1 MLIKDNPFWMKLIRI
16 LFTMIAIL
24 VFLLG
29 SIAPASAYVDSRSGS
44 LDGIAVNPK
53 ELFTNVVEYDSTTKS
68 PTHIEYIT
76 ALEDYESIIDR
87 DRMDQ
92 LSLTMTQLENRERN
106 IIVYLPSDYQAGNN
120 SYPVIYVLG
129 AQDLFVRFDLSSG
142 DQVINESLYQFY
154 THPNEREAIIVGIEA
169 DPIHMWD
176 EYSPWVNRTM
186 YLWKDPYDAN
196 EVEGGE
202 GDGFLDFLVDT
213 LKPVIDTRFRTLSDR
228 ENTSIAGTKMG
239 GLLALYGGLTR
250 PDYFSQVMAMSPD
263 VWFAERG
270 GAWLSNNQLLKLIDQ
285 NGVPENVSFS
295 FEVDAGVR
303 VSDLVVKPAV
313 LDAQGLKISFP
324 QAYLGGTQ
332 AVINILHQKSGA
344 ISVTGEGINIPSE
357 WSNTAFTSS
366 NTPLG
371 EGDVFFTFLPIVT
384 KPVIPAV
391 ITSASW
397 AIFTVSSQNSFT
409 ITTTGD
415 PTPSIAVAGEL
426 PTGVSFVDN
435 GDGTATISGS
445 PSELGTTS
453 LTITASNDLTPATTQ
468 IFLLNVV
475 GGCSES
481 GSCILTFL
489 MDMSPYITRTRK
501 ISVYLPPNY
510 QSGVNYPVI
519 YLMTAQYMFG
529 AQIGV
534 PLEDYNDWKIDETLD
549 ARYTTTGKGVIAV
562 GIWYDN
568 NFAYS
573 EYSLTKNPN
582 MDHWIR
588 NTAPLNNPEGGK
600 MIDFIRHELKPEIDA
615 RFNTLTDRAN
625 TAIGGGSRAA
635 LLSLYAGLTAP
646 ETFSKVMAM
655 SPAVWVAEGGPRID
669 FPAWP
674 HWFSANGLQ
683 IWFYHNQAPK
693 NVQYFLYIGTRE
705 VSTTDNPTVFT
716 PEGEQISWQAAY
728 ENGAF
733 RIDYALGLEGVSRK
747 TNLIYVRNEV
757 DGVHFASIW
766 RKYTDSVLNWF
777 NY

>member
-1 MLIKDNPFWMKLIRI
+1 MKIVRIAATIFVTLTLLI
-16 LFTMIAIL
+16 
-24 VFLLG
+24 G
-29 SIAPASAYVDSRSGS
+29 SIAPAYAGVDARAGS
-44 LDGIAVNPK
+44 LDEIALGHQ
-53 ELFTNVVEYDSTTKS
+53 ELTENSVEDFSTTS
-68 PTHIEYIT
+68 F
-76 ALEDYESIIDR
+76 AANLENKESLILNNNLIDR
-87 DRMDQ
+87 NRIEKF
-92 LSLTMTQLENRERN
+92 SLTMPQLENRERN

-129 AQDLFVRFDLSSG
+129 AQDLFVQLDISSG

-154 THPNEREAIIVGIEA
+154 THPNEREAILVGIES

-176 EYSPWVNRTM
+176 EYSPWVNRNM
-186 YLWKDPYDAN
+186 YLWKDPFDAN

-202 GDGFLDFLVDT
+202 GDAFLDFLVDT
-213 LKPVIDTRFRTLSDR
+213 VKSVIDQRYRTLSDR
-228 ENTSIAGTKMG
+228 ENTSIAGSKMG
-239 GLLALYGGLTR
+239 GLLSLYAGLTM
-250 PDYFSQVMAMSPD
+250 PEYFSRVMAMSPD
-263 VWFAERG
+263 VWFAEQG
-270 GAWLSNNQLLKLIDQ
+270 GAWLSNNHLLKMIEQ
-285 NGVPENVSFS
+285 IGVPNNVNFYLD
-295 FEVDAGVR
+295 VDAGDR

-313 LDAQGLKISFP
+313 VDAQGLKVSYPQTYLQGAQALISMLY
-324 QAYLGGTQ
+324 QMGGSITS
-332 AVINILHQKSGA
+332 I
-344 ISVTGEGINIPSE
+344 GEGLNIPVE
-357 WSNTAFTSS
+357 LMTTTITRSNI
-366 NTPLG
+366 PLG
-371 EGDVFFTFLPIVT
+371 EVDVLLTYLPIII

-397 AIFTVSSQNSFT
+397 AIFTVSTQNSFT

-415 PTPSIAVAGEL
+415 PLPSIAVAGEL

-435 GDGTATISGS
+435 GDGTAIISGI
-445 PSELGTTS
+445 PTAPHTYP
-453 LTITASNDLTPATTQ
+453 LTITASNGLTPPVTQ
-468 IFLLNVV
+468 TFVLGVV
-475 GGCSES
+475 QGCSTS
-481 GSCILTFL
+481 GSCLLTFTV
-489 MDMSPYITRTRK
+489 DMSPYLNRTRN

-510 QSGVNYPVI
+510 QSGANYPVI

-534 PLEDYNDWKIDETLD
+534 PLEDYNDWQIDETLD

-568 NFAYS
+568 NFPYS

-600 MIDFIRHELKPEIDA
+600 IIDFIRDKLKPEIDA

-625 TAIGGGSRAA
+625 TAIGGGSRGA

-683 IWFYHNQAPK
+683 IWFYYNQAPT

-705 VSTTDNPTVFT
+705 VSTAENPTVYT
-716 PEGEQISWQAAY
+716 PEGPQISWQAAY

-733 RIDYALGLEGVSRK
+733 RVDYALGLEGVSRK